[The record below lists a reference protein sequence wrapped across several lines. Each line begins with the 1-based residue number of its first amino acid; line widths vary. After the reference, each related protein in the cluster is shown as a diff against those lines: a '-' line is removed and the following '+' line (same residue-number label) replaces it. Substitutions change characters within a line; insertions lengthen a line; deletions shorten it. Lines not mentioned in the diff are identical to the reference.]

1 MFFTVTYILEILGLL
16 RVVLSPRSSPGCH
29 HSSLTITRAGKLLLL
44 ITNGQD
50 TTTIILAAWTSLQPV
65 CGHTH
70 LTDSSTVH
78 VSVKL
83 SALPSD
89 LLNATPSA
97 EYSAADDL
105 ESLAYTL
112 LAMCYLGQL
121 PWSDDIERDRS
132 RDSSFGESESD
143 IEFIIQT
150 RKRYLDDLRYRGS
163 VLDTIS
169 SKVQV
174 ALVDF
179 TMYARGLK
187 PDEKIDYVRWKD
199 VFFNRC
205 MYKATI

>member
-78 VSVKL
+78 VSVEL

-97 EYSAADDL
+97 EYSAVDDL

-112 LAMCYLGQL
+112 LAMCYMGWL
-121 PWSDDIERDRS
+121 PWSDDIERARS
-132 RDSSFGESESD
+132 RNPFFGGSKSD
-143 IEFIIQT
+143 MEFIIQT
-150 RKRYLDDLRYRGS
+150 RKRYLDDLHHCGS
-163 VLDTIS
+163 VLDTIPL
-169 SKVQV
+169 KTQV
-174 ALVDF
+174 ALLDLI
-179 TMYARGLK
+179 MYAQGLK
-187 PDEKIDYVRWKD
+187 PGEKIDYLRWENIFGT
-199 VFFNRC
+199 VVCR
-205 MYKATI
+205 KA